1 MFAWWRRRR
10 RTKVR
15 ARPFPAE
22 WLEVLETLP
31 LYRRLSPADQAELRG
46 HVLVFVAEKSFEGCD
61 GLEVTDAMRVTI
73 AAHACLLLLHRE
85 TDYYPELSS
94 ILIYPHA
101 YESEQQHVGP
111 AGIVTEGP
119 QVRLGESW
127 LRGEVVL
134 AWDAVEAGFRDARD
148 GHNVVL
154 HEFAHQL
161 DQEDGKADG
170 APVLKSS
177 SRYLPWAKILSAE
190 YADLQRAVEQ
200 GKRSDLDA
208 YGATNPAEFFAV
220 ISEAFFERPK
230 RLKRKHPEL
239 YAQLASFYDQ
249 DPAANEVT

>member
-1 MFAWWRRRR
+1 MFGWWRRRR
-10 RTKVR
+10 RAKVR
-15 ARPFPAE
+15 ARPFPPA
-22 WLEVLETLP
+22 WLEALETLP
-31 LYRRLSPADQAELRG
+31 LYQRLEPTDQAELRG
-46 HVLVFVAEKSFEGCD
+46 HVLVFLDEKQFEGCD
-61 GLEVTDAMRVTI
+61 GLEVTERMRVTI

-101 YESEQQHVGP
+101 YQSTQQRVGP
-111 AGIVTEGP
+111 DGIVSEGE

-148 GHNVVL
+148 GHNVIL

-170 APVLKSS
+170 APVLKST

-190 YADLQRAVEQ
+190 YEALQDKVAHGR
-200 GKRSDLDA
+200 RSDIDA

-230 RLKRKHPEL
+230 QLKRKHPDL
-239 YAQLASFYDQ
+239 YEQLRSFYDQ
-249 DPAANEVT
+249 DPAA